1 MRTVA
6 DLMGQP
12 GRHLLVERLARRF
25 SAWRDQ
31 ASRYHRLLSELADD
45 VTEVE
50 RPGDGTVTV
59 RVSETT
65 WRAIRE
71 AAAEPPPEPAD
82 PLQIPERP

>member
-6 DLMGQP
+6 ESMGHP
-12 GRHLLVERLARRF
+12 ERHMLVERLARRF

-31 ASRYHRLLSELADD
+31 ASRYHRLLRQLADH

-50 RPGDGTVTV
+50 RPGDATVTV